1 MPVVP
6 ASSNANPWP
15 REIERYRASIY
26 AFGALATAAL
36 LKLVDLLADDQRPLG
51 GVDFLSLLV
60 GVLALVAV
68 YFPANAWAKFVAGV
82 AGAVAQA
89 LVGVFT
95 DGRITAAELVMVGV
109 SLLVALGIG
118 TKPNAAL
125 APVIADD
132 TPSA

>member
-1 MPVVP
+1 MPAVTAPSAGVQ
-6 ASSNANPWP
+6 WP

-36 LKLVDLLADDQRPLG
+36 LKLVDVLADNQRPLG
-51 GVDFLSLLV
+51 GVDVLSLV
-60 GVLALVAV
+60 VSVLALVGV
-68 YFPANAWAKFVAGV
+68 YVPANAWAKFVAGV

-118 TKPNAAL
+118 TKPNAAI
-125 APVIADD
+125 APVIPDD
-132 TPSA
+132 TPSS

>member
-1 MPVVP
+1 MPAVS
-6 ASSNANPWP
+6 APWP

-51 GVDFLSLLV
+51 GVDYLSLLV

-68 YFPANAWAKFVAGV
+68 YFPANAWAKFAAGV

-95 DGRITAAELVMVGV
+95 DGRITAAELVTVAV
-109 SLLVALGIG
+109 SLFVALGIG
-118 TKPNAAL
+118 TMPNTPASVPTIDDN
-125 APVIADD
+125 AP
-132 TPSA
+132 SS